1 VSSNAVASAADGPAG
16 DGRPARLTTSRWL
29 SVMMLTMT
37 VLVLTG
43 GAVGAAALTHTAAV
57 SNRLADR
64 ISPARTVVS
73 RLESGLLEQVAAVR
87 GYLITG
93 NPELL
98 RPYDEG
104 VAAERGTVPRLRGLL
119 TGEPGADRD
128 LTTALTLA
136 DRWRTDFATRLIAAR
151 RTGTPVTAL
160 VPVVERGRLAFDTAR
175 RAFTALEDR
184 LDRVQAA
191 GRADLDHARAL
202 RDLLFVAI
210 LATLLLSS
218 IVISVLVR
226 TTVLRPLGR
235 LGASVRQV
243 AGGDFDHRLRP
254 EGPADIARL
263 TADVET
269 MRRRVVEALMTSRH
283 DRDTLEQQAAE
294 LRRSNEDL
302 EQFAYVA
309 SHDLQEPLRKV
320 ASFCQMLQ
328 RRYADQLDERA
339 RQYIGYAVDGATR
352 MQDLINDLLAFSR
365 IGRVYSDDREVDL
378 AELLAQ
384 AESNLS
390 GPIAEAGA
398 ELTVDRLPVVH
409 GDPTLLTMLWQNLLG
424 NAVKFRSPDR
434 APRIRVT
441 VAEDAAGWSF
451 GVADN
456 GIGIDPR
463 YADKIF
469 LIFQRLHARGTYDG
483 TGIGLAICKKIV
495 EYHGG
500 VLRLDETYTEGA
512 RFVFSLPK
520 PAPVVPEQA
529 GEREAPV
536 PA

>member
-1 VSSNAVASAADGPAG
+1 MSSAASAGGTATE
-16 DGRPARLTTSRWL
+16 GRRSRMTTSRRL
-29 SVMMLTMT
+29 SVMMIAMT

-64 ISPARTVVS
+64 IAPARTAVS
-73 RLESGLLEQVAAVR
+73 RLEVGLLEQVAAVR
-87 GYLITG
+87 GYIITG
-93 NPELL
+93 NPALL
-98 RPYDEG
+98 RPYQEG
-104 VAAERGTVPRLRGLL
+104 VAAERVTVQQ
-119 TGEPGADRD
+119 ARD
-128 LTTALTLA
+128 LLAEEPEARRELDAAVALA
-136 DRWRTDFATRLIAAR
+136 DRWRADYPARLIAAR
-151 RTGTPVTAL
+151 GAGATPMELA
-160 VPVVERGRLAFDTAR
+160 PIVERGRLAFDDAQAALTR
-175 RAFTALEDR
+175 LEDR
-184 LDRVQAA
+184 LDREQAA
-191 GRADLDHARAL
+191 GRADLDDARAL
-202 RDLLFVAI
+202 RDVLFVAI

-226 TTVLRPLGR
+226 MTVLRPLGR

-243 AGGDFDHRLRP
+243 AGGDFDHRLSP

-269 MRRRVVEALMTSRH
+269 MRQRVVDALKTSRRH
-283 DRDTLEQQAAE
+283 QDALEQQADE

-339 RQYIGYAVDGATR
+339 GQYIGYAVDGATR
-352 MQDLINDLLAFSR
+352 MQTLINDLLAFSR

-378 AELLAQ
+378 AALLAQ

-390 GPIAEAGA
+390 EPIAEAGA
-398 ELTVDRLPVVH
+398 EIVCDPLPVVH

-434 APRIRVT
+434 PPRIRVEA
-441 VAEDAAGWSF
+441 AEDEDGWSF
-451 GVADN
+451 AVADN
-456 GIGIDPR
+456 GIGIDPK

-469 LIFQRLHARGTYDG
+469 LIFQRLHPRGAYDG

-500 VLRLDETYTEGA
+500 TLRLDDGRTGGA
-512 RFVFSLPK
+512 RFVFTLPK
-520 PAPVVPEQA
+520 TATPVAVPEQA
-529 GEREAPV
+529 GERTPVAP
-536 PA
+536 A